1 MESSSAQE
9 NSSFTVLLERISEMI
24 LVESS
29 EMQVQDTENPK
40 KKVDSELKQPFQWRR
55 RRRRRRERE
64 KAGGCVK

>member
-1 MESSSAQE
+1 
-9 NSSFTVLLERISEMI
+9 MI

-55 RRRRRRERE
+55 RRRERE
-64 KAGGCVK
+64 KGGERERRQGGV